1 MVQIKNKTISD
12 YNRGEITLNDV
23 AQQLL
28 DKYPITE
35 LAKAL
40 AEILLMKNEDVVVS
54 KPSKIA
60 VTEGELQQ
68 IVDLFRVK
76 QTGTGRGRKPKT
88 DK

>member
-1 MVQIKNKTISD
+1 MVQIKNKTIAQ
-12 YNRGEITLNDV
+12 YNKGEITLNDV

-40 AEILLMKNEDVVVS
+40 AEILLMKDEDVVVS

-60 VTEGELQQ
+60 VTAEEMEVIQN
-68 IVDLFRVK
+68 LFRVK
-76 QTGTGRGRKPKT
+76 QVGTGRGRKPKSS
-88 DK
+88 K